1 MRAAQTGGRVQ
12 ADRVLHLAVRVLTLP
27 PIVIGITLLLMYAS
41 AAEGAVFAAH
51 PHGGV
56 SHT

>member
-27 PIVIGITLLLMYAS
+27 PIVIGVTLVMLYAR
-41 AAEGAVFAAH
+41 AG
-51 PHGGV
+51 
-56 SHT
+56 